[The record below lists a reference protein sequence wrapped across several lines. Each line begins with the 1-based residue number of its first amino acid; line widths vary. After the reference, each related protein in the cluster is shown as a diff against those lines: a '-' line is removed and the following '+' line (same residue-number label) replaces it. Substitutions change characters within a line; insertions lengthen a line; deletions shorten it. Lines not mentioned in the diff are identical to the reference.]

1 MRNIIIKDIKNFFEI
16 VNMKIFSGSTFLVAT
31 REFIHWALH
40 DEKIKQVFEWSKDT
54 WAPEEMVWAS
64 IIRIKGAP
72 GFVRPDKKWD
82 TNELQ
87 VV

>member
-1 MRNIIIKDIKNFFEI
+1 MQ
-16 VNMKIFSGSTFLVAT
+16 IFGGSTFLVAT
-31 REFIHWALH
+31 REFIYWALH
-40 DEKIKQVFEWSKDT
+40 DKTIKQVFEWSKDT

-64 IIRIKGAP
+64 IIRINGAP
-72 GFVRPDKKWD
+72 GFVRPNKKWD